1 MFVMD
6 GSLSDNVETVYCLCP
21 VLSIQLLNSSLQGQ
35 MAA

>member
-6 GSLSDNVETVYCLCP
+6 SSLSDNIETVYCLCP
-21 VLSIQLLNSSLQGQ
+21 VLSIQLLSSSLQGQ